1 MTVNS
6 SLRWPPAS
14 SRSRKTRSSISRA
27 ITKTTGPAR
36 ASLKSGDPMIVTPIK
51 TIEYDHP
58 QAGLSCT
65 AQAWARLPEAPEAAE
80 RAALKDKIR
89 RLLKEREAVLVAH
102 YYVDADLQDLAEETG
117 GCVSDS
123 LEMAR
128 FGRDHPARTLVVA
141 GVRFMGET
149 AKILSPEKT
158 VLMPDLDATCSL
170 DLGCPPEEFAAFCD
184 QHPDRTVVVYAN
196 TSAAV
201 KARAD
206 WMVTSSI
213 GLDIVQHL
221 HEQGKK
227 ILWAPDKHLGS
238 YIQKQT
244 GADML
249 LWQGSCL
256 VHDEFKGVE
265 LDLLKAEYPQ
275 AKVLVHPESPA
286 NVVAQADVVGSTS
299 QLIAAAMSME
309 ADTFIVATDNGILH
323 KMRNA
328 APGKHF
334 IEAPTA
340 GNSAT
345 CKSCAH
351 CPWMAMN
358 GLRNLA
364 AVLENGNN
372 EVFVDPAVGQ
382 QAVRAIDRMLD
393 FAAAKKAKA
402 VPTGALEQNSTLFS
416 GVGPA

>member
-1 MTVNS
+1 MQTQS
-6 SLRWPPAS
+6 
-14 SRSRKTRSSISRA
+14 
-27 ITKTTGPAR
+27 
-36 ASLKSGDPMIVTPIK
+36 IK
-51 TIEYDHP
+51 TVEFERP
-58 QAGLSCT
+58 QMHAGTSCL
-65 AQAWARLPEAPEAAE
+65 ANAWARVPAAVPSAADKAVLKE
-80 RAALKDKIR
+80 RIR
-89 RLLKEREAVLVAH
+89 RLLKERQAVLVAH

-128 FGRDHPARTLVVA
+128 FGRDHPAKTLIVA
-141 GVRFMGET
+141 GVKFMGET
-149 AKILSPEKT
+149 AKILSPEKR

-170 DLGCPPEEFAAFCD
+170 DLGCPADEFAAFCD
-184 QHPDRTVVVYAN
+184 AHPDRTVVVYAN

-213 GLDIVQHL
+213 GLQIVEHL
-221 HEQGKK
+221 HAQGKK

-238 YIQKQT
+238 YIQKKT

-265 LDLLKAEYPQ
+265 LELMKKEHPH
-275 AKVLVHPESPA
+275 AKVLVHPESPEA
-286 NVVAQADVVGSTS
+286 VIAQADVVGSTS
-299 QLIAAAMSME
+299 QLIAAARTLD
-309 ADTFIVATDNGILH
+309 AQDFIVATDSGILH
-323 KMRNA
+323 KMRMA
-328 APGKHF
+328 APGKRF

-358 GLRNLA
+358 GLQNLA
-364 AVLENGNN
+364 AVLESGRN
-372 EVFVDPAVGQ
+372 EVHVDPEIGVKAHGC
-382 QAVRAIDRMLD
+382 IDRMLS
-393 FAAAKKAKA
+393 FAAQRKASVSPGGDLAK
-402 VPTGALEQNSTLFS
+402 EQKLFA
-416 GVGPA
+416 GIGPA

>member
-1 MTVNS
+1 MQT
-6 SLRWPPAS
+6 L
-14 SRSRKTRSSISRA
+14 A
-27 ITKTTGPAR
+27 I
-36 ASLKSGDPMIVTPIK
+36 KS
-51 TIEYDHP
+51 IEYDHP
-58 QAGLSCT
+58 QDGASCT
-65 AQAWARLPEAPEAAE
+65 AHAWARTPATPSAAE
-80 RAALKDKIR
+80 KIALKERIR
-89 RLLKEREAVLVAH
+89 RLLKQRQAVLVAH

-128 FGRDHPARTLVVA
+128 FGRDHAAQTLVVA

-170 DLGCPPEEFAAFCD
+170 DLGCPADEFAAFCD
-184 QHPDRTVVVYAN
+184 AHPDRTVVVYAN

-213 GLDIVQHL
+213 GLDIVAHL
-221 HEQGKK
+221 HAQGKK
-227 ILWAPDKHLGS
+227 ILWAPDRHLGS

-256 VHDEFKGVE
+256 VHDEFKGIE
-265 LDLLKAEYPQ
+265 LDLLKAEHPR

-286 NVVAQADVVGSTS
+286 AVVAQADVVGSTS
-299 QLIAAAMSME
+299 QLIAATLDPGT
-309 ADTFIVATDNGILH
+309 DTFIVATDNGILH
-323 KMRNA
+323 KMRLA
-328 APGKHF
+328 APGKTF

-358 GLRNLA
+358 GLLNLA
-364 AVLENGNN
+364 EVLENMGN
-372 EVFVDPAVGQ
+372 EIRVDPAVGL
-382 QAVRAIDRMLD
+382 QAVKSINRMLD
-393 FAAAKKAKA
+393 FAAAKKAGEGRLRPGPDLA
-402 VPTGALEQNSTLFS
+402 QEATLFA
-416 GVGPA
+416 GIGPA